1 MPSINLNPITVTA
14 PGDTGV
20 TTPPTPP
27 VTTGPVIPP
36 VTVIGSKDPG
46 LVVPNVTPPVVVP
59 PVVVPP
65 VVPSIPVTPPVVVP
79 PKVTTPPVVTPVVPT
94 IVPPMTPPT
103 LPNTT
108 GAGLNPGW
116 IAPPTYYKNTT
127 PSQAQYYWGA
137 HPYQP
142 GPTFNASLYNQLPN
156 APATPW
162 GATNAQKSAS
172 AADILAAMQGRYPL
186 LGTTTEQI
194 AGAIAPAKK

>member
-1 MPSINLNPITVTA
+1 
-14 PGDTGV
+14 
-20 TTPPTPP
+20 
-27 VTTGPVIPP
+27 
-36 VTVIGSKDPG
+36 
-46 LVVPNVTPPVVVP
+46 
-59 PVVVPP
+59 
-65 VVPSIPVTPPVVVP
+65 
-79 PKVTTPPVVTPVVPT
+79 
-94 IVPPMTPPT
+94 MTPPT

-127 PSQAQYYWGA
+127 PSQSQYYWGA